1 MIDLKQEHSKQDIS
15 LKIDP
20 KEKINTMKV
29 KALKTQ
35 FGDAGFVNEGDVFE
49 TSEHHAKALIKAGHA
64 EEAKDSAKAIDFKHI
79 DSLHQVTEKV
89 QKEDVKEKVSKS
101 DNPGADKTKK

>member
-20 KEKINTMKV
+20 QTTQKVTTVKV

-35 FGDAGFVNEGDVFE
+35 FGDAGFMSEGDVFE

-64 EEAKDSAKAIDFKHI
+64 EEAKDSAKAVDFKHLDHDI
-79 DSLHQVTEKV
+79 TEKV
-89 QKEDVKEKVSKS
+89 QK
-101 DNPGADKTKK
+101 T